1 MCVCG
6 RECEG
11 VTKYICVSVCTGVN
25 THGHGYASNAG
36 ERIGNACAGMQ
47 VSGAPEHHQTSPR
60 VTPIYPKASHL
71 TLPPPT
77 DQAPLLRSPRTT
89 LYLCHGL
96 LRCTTCCCRGLA
108 VLKTKQGQLTHNI
121 AVQEATRNDELYW
134 GWKINASFVMA
145 MVAGSKEA
153 LASLDEVKY
162 PFLVMH
168 SPDAD
173 AMSAVSGSR
182 ELFSRATSA
191 RKTIEEARFAGEAH
205 ELHNAEYWQ
214 APLEVAEGWM
224 RAE

>member
-1 MCVCG
+1 MC
-6 RECEG
+6 R
-11 VTKYICVSVCTGVN
+11 N
-25 THGHGYASNAG
+25 ASF
-36 ERIGNACAGMQ
+36 R
-47 VSGAPEHHQTSPR
+47 STRAPPNVPSR
-60 VTPIYPKASHL
+60 TPIYPKASHL

-205 ELHNAEYWQ
+205 ELHNADYWQ